1 MPMNITTAPP
11 QPGLAPLAEQA
22 PHNLLA
28 VSLQD
33 YEQVVTAR
41 ASFLDFLLARTEGQ
55 E

>member
-1 MPMNITTAPP
+1 MPMNMTTAPP
-11 QPGLAPLAEQA
+11 QPGLPLAEQP